1 MAGRVRV
8 EGRTI
13 DKPGIQVKGDESIVI
28 KGGRPFVSRGG
39 IKLEHALSEFGIP
52 ADDLVVLDIG
62 ASTGG
67 FTHCLLLRGAR
78 RVYAVDVGRGQL
90 DYRLRVDPRVVVMEG
105 LNARYPFSL
114 PERAGLVVV
123 DVSFISLEKVVP
135 RGLEHLEY
143 NGWLIALVK
152 PQFEVSKSEVG
163 RGGIVREPEARR
175 RAIRKVADC
184 LAEVGLKGQGLL
196 ESPIPGGDG
205 NLEYLLWLRKDR
217 AMADLEVDQ

>member
-1 MAGRVRV
+1 LIMAGRVRV

-13 DKPGIQVKGDESIVI
+13 DKPGFQVKGDESIAI

-39 IKLEHALSEFGIP
+39 IKLEHALSEFSIP
-52 ADDLVVLDIG
+52 VSGLVALDIG

-123 DVSFISLEKVVP
+123 DVSFISLEKVAP

-143 NGWLIALVK
+143 GGWLIALVK
-152 PQFEVSKSEVG
+152 PQFE
-163 RGGIVREPEARR
+163 ARR
-175 RAIRKVADC
+175 DQVGKGGLIKDPGIHAQVLGKFIAWAI
-184 LAEVGLKGQGLL
+184 GLGFRFRGLTP
-196 ESPIPGGDG
+196 SPILGATG
-205 NLEYLLWLRKDR
+205 NREFFVLLQWS
-217 AMADLEVDQ
+217 